1 MQFNCGLN
9 CVEFLKFGTCKVWQ
23 LTDRPLRKQKFL
35 HYLASNNLNF
45 VNLEKH
51 KHKFNDVNADYL
63 AFLRRYV
70 KYLQQKISVYKF
82 INMESSWLIKLT
94 QKSRLP
100 PAAVPV
106 KSDESV
112 LQHDIIG
119 EQLMRKIGYIESQI
133 DYLIGEFNAD
143 NLRLLFDDAVLES
156 SDAKTKCKLIELVFS
171 LLLSDV
177 INYANFYQ
185 DIMSELIEQFELMN
199 RKHCKDA
206 IEVYRKLPDKVE
218 MLRNFL
224 LDCNRCLLQAN
235 GFQAIDLSELIEPS
249 VELQEKME
257 NHWNLLESKPKRK

>member
-1 MQFNCGLN
+1 MF
-9 CVEFLKFGTCKVWQ
+9 F
-23 LTDRPLRKQKFL
+23 RPKKQKFL

-63 AFLRRYV
+63 AFLKRYV

-82 INMESSWLIKLT
+82 INMESSWLTKLT
-94 QKSRLP
+94 QKSRP
-100 PAAVPV
+100 VAAVPV

-143 NLRLLFDDAVLES
+143 SLRLLLGGEVLES
-156 SDAKTKCKLIELVFS
+156 SDPKTKCKMIELVFS

-177 INYANFYQ
+177 IIYANDYQ
-185 DIMSELIEQFELMN
+185 EIMSELIEQFELMN

-206 IEVYRKLPDKVE
+206 IEVYRKLPDKIE

-224 LDCNRCLLQAN
+224 LDCNRCLMQAN
-235 GFQAIDLSELIEPS
+235 GFQPIDLSELMEPS

-257 NHWNLLESKPKRK
+257 NHWNILESKPKRK

>member
-1 MQFNCGLN
+1 M
-9 CVEFLKFGTCKVWQ
+9 
-23 LTDRPLRKQKFL
+23 
-35 HYLASNNLNF
+35 
-45 VNLEKH
+45 NLEKH
-51 KHKFNDVNADYL
+51 KHKFSDVNADYL
-63 AFLRRYV
+63 AFLKRYI

-82 INMESSWLIKLT
+82 INMESSWLTKLT
-94 QKSRLP
+94 QKSR
-100 PAAVPV
+100 PAAVLV

-119 EQLMRKIGYIESQI
+119 EQLMRKIGFIESQI

-143 NLRLLFDDAVLES
+143 SLRLLFAGEVLES
-156 SDAKTKCKLIELVFS
+156 SDPKTKRKMIELVFN

-177 INYANFYQ
+177 IIYANYYQ

-206 IEVYRKLPDKVE
+206 IEVYRKLPDKIE

-235 GFQAIDLSELIEPS
+235 GFQAIDLSELMEPNA
-249 VELQEKME
+249 ELQEKME
-257 NHWNLLESKPKRK
+257 NHWNILESKPKRK

>member
-1 MQFNCGLN
+1 M
-9 CVEFLKFGTCKVWQ
+9 
-23 LTDRPLRKQKFL
+23 LTKQKFL

-63 AFLRRYV
+63 AFLKRYV
-70 KYLQQKISVYKF
+70 KYLQQKISIYKF
-82 INMESSWLIKLT
+82 INMESSWLTKLT
-94 QKSRLP
+94 QKSRP
-100 PAAVPV
+100 AAAAAVPV

-143 NLRLLFDDAVLES
+143 SLRLLLGDEVLES
-156 SDAKTKCKLIELVFS
+156 SDPKTKCKMIELVFS

-177 INYANFYQ
+177 IIYANDYQ
-185 DIMSELIEQFELMN
+185 EIMSELIEQFELMN

-206 IEVYRKLPDKVE
+206 IEVYRKLPDKIE
-218 MLRNFL
+218 MLRHFL

-235 GFQAIDLSELIEPS
+235 GFQAIDLSELMEPS
-249 VELQEKME
+249 AELQEKME
-257 NHWNLLESKPKRK
+257 NHWNILESKPKRK